1 MDTIPL
7 GTSGRATTRLGFGCS
22 SIMGALGRSDS
33 LAMLEAAY
41 DAGIRHY
48 DVAPMYGYGEAEAC
62 LGQFLARHPGQCTIT
77 TKFGIPASP
86 GSPLARIA
94 RATLRPIVKQLP
106 SLKQRLSGSSAA
118 PALPT
123 AEAPPSTPN
132 PPNPIFTAQQA
143 KDSLHRSLKALRTD
157 RIDVF
162 LLHDVT
168 PSDLAD
174 DTLLRFL
181 QDSVASGLIGTF
193 GAGTDRS
200 HIAPLLQQHPAY
212 CPTLQYEWSLFNPIP
227 AHDPTFRIH
236 HRSLTAN
243 FRALHAALLAR
254 PELCTRWSQ
263 IIGIDLT
270 HAEALANLMLKAA
283 LTLNPT
289 SVILFSS
296 KDPAHIQANVALVA
310 DPTLESPAAA
320 LYHLIQFDRG
330 ALSAT

>member
-1 MDTIPL
+1 METIPL
-7 GTSGRATTRLGFGCS
+7 GTSGRSTTRLGFGCS
-22 SIMGALGRSDS
+22 SIMGALGRRDS

-62 LGQFLARHPGQCTIT
+62 LGQFLARHPGQLTVT
-77 TKFGIPASP
+77 TKFGIPADP
-86 GSPLARIA
+86 GSPFARIA

-106 SLKQRLSGSSAA
+106 GLKQRLSASTAA
-118 PALPT
+118 PELPNT
-123 AEAPPSTPN
+123 GAPPSTPK

-143 KDSLHRSLKALRTD
+143 KDSLHRSLKSLRTGH
-157 RIDVF
+157 IDVF

-168 PSDLAD
+168 PADLAD
-174 DTLLRFL
+174 STLLRFL
-181 QDSVASGLIGTF
+181 EDSVTSGLIGTF

-200 HIAPLLQQHPAY
+200 HIDPLLQQHPAY

-227 AHDPTFRIH
+227 SPGPSFRIH
-236 HRSLTAN
+236 HRSLTTS

-263 IIGIDLT
+263 TIGVDLT
-270 HAEALANLMLKAA
+270 QPELLANLMLKAA

-296 KDPAHIQANVALVA
+296 KEPAHIQANVALVA
-310 DPTLESPAAA
+310 DPTLEAPAAA
-320 LYHLIQFDRG
+320 LYHLVQFDRG
-330 ALSAT
+330 ALSST